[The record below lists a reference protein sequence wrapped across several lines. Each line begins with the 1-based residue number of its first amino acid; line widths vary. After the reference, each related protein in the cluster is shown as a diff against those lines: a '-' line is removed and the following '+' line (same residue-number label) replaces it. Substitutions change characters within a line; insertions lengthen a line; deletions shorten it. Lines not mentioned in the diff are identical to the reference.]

1 MRLAAKSVAAG
12 FALVVLAASPA
23 LADSSGSF
31 DVSAGGN
38 SRAFGTYKVNERA
51 GDTRV
56 WLKGQLNKN
65 YAAGCDWVEL
75 GGQKLVEKCGTAGW
89 FAIDGYTTY
98 GILDS
103 SATMKVC
110 HSYTGSTTCG
120 SKKIK
125 W

>member
-1 MRLAAKSVAAG
+1 MRLAAKSVVAG
-12 FALVVLAASPA
+12 LALVALSASPA

-38 SRAFGTYKVNERA
+38 SRAYGTYKVNERA

-56 WLKGQLNKN
+56 WLTGTLDKR
-65 YAAGCDWVEL
+65 YVAGCDWVEI
-75 GGQKLVEKCGTAGW
+75 GGVKLVEKCDTSGW
-89 FAIDGYTTY
+89 FTIDGYATY
-98 GILDS
+98 GWLDS

-110 HSYTGSTTCG
+110 HSYTGSTTCS
-120 SKKIK
+120 SKKIT